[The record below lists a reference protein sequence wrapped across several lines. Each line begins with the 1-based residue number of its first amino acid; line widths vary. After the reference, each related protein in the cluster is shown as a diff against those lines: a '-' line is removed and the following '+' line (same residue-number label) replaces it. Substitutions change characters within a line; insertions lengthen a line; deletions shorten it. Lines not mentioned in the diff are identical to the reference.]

1 MWQEQDWLV
10 EASEDRQDVAKF
22 LHIPSHGDVKVV
34 VCDKHRVI
42 RLNIYYIAQQLEFSV
57 KDLRSRLT
65 KPESSLLPAEEQEL
79 LGSEEQRPEE
89 KDPLP
94 DMVACAHFSE
104 ECETKLQTRIKVFIK
119 SFVFSLQT
127 DSRENDYLKTEV
139 CNIYADDLMAIYDDD
154 DDQRELSLQL
164 PNLQVDNQLY
174 SNGKYDF
181 PVLLCA
187 EKLYRRNCAL
197 PQVYDLD
204 AVYKLQAQRAPVSL
218 FTFVFY
224 QDEMQ
229 LQSVRCQIP
238 RSASTLKTPTST
250 SCWRHSWSASPPI
263 VCIVPLRS
271 REDPAVRRASPPS
284 RPGRGPIP
292 VHIGAPAPQ

>member
-1 MWQEQDWLV
+1 
-10 EASEDRQDVAKF
+10 
-22 LHIPSHGDVKVV
+22 VKVV
-34 VCDKHRVI
+34 VCDKHRAI

-65 KPESSLLPAEEQEL
+65 KPENAMMPLQDQGL
-79 LGSEEQRPEE
+79 SESDDNFGQDKDSF

-104 ECETKLQTRIKVFIK
+104 ECETKRQTRIKIFIK

-127 DSRENDYLKTEV
+127 DNRESDYLKTEV
-139 CNIYADDLMAIYDDD
+139 CNIYADDSMLIYDDD
-154 DDQRELSLQL
+154 DDQRELNLQL

-174 SNGKYDF
+174 SSGKYDF

-187 EKLYRRNCAL
+187 EKLYRRNCSL

-204 AVYKLQAQRAPVSL
+204 CVYKQQAQRSPVSL

-229 LQSVRCQIP
+229 LQNVRCQIP
-238 RSASTLKTPTST
+238 AFRVYIEDAYLNQLLEALVECEPSHCVYSPPVDQDKILLPAGTTLLPDQVV
-250 SCWRHSWSASPPI
+250 ASPCTYRNPCVLI
-263 VCIVPLRS
+263 VLRW
-271 REDPAVRRASPPS
+271 SP
-284 RPGRGPIP
+284 
-292 VHIGAPAPQ
+292 